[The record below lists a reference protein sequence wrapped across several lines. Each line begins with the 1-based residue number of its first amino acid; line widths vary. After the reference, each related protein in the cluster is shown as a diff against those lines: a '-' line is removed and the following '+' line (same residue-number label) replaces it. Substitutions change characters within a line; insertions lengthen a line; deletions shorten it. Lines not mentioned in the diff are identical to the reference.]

1 MLHCFHQ
8 TLTDDAFSQEMEVTF
23 PGCDSTRHA
32 KLSTLLGFAVAAA
45 SGDYEARDLG
55 YEKLRAMGQVF
66 LLSRLLLTIHRTPQL
81 GEILTVATWEDGV
94 RGVQMRR
101 GCSMTTASGEVLV
114 SARSQWILVD
124 PESRKILRPSCFT
137 ARQFHQPDFPLDC
150 PECDKVLPPRQQL
163 EELGEHRVVWSDL
176 DGNGHIYSGNYG
188 AIFWDNLPAD
198 LQTKACREFSVNYHK
213 EATLGENLTLTGCR
227 EENGYRMAGTGNGEL
242 CFTAR
247 CRFA

>member
-23 PGCDSTRHA
+23 PGCDPSRQA

-55 YEKLRAMGQVF
+55 YEKLRAMRQVF

-81 GEILTVATWEDGV
+81 GEILTV
-94 RGVQMRR
+94 
-101 GCSMTTASGEVLV
+101 ASGEVLV

-124 PESRKILRPSCFT
+124 PESRKILRPSSFT
-137 ARQFHQPDFPLDC
+137 AREFHQADLPLDC
-150 PECDKVLPPRQQL
+150 PECDKLLPPRQQL

-188 AIFWDNLPAD
+188 AIFWDNLPAE
-198 LQTKACREFSVNYHK
+198 LQTKACREFSINYHK
-213 EATLGENLTLTGCR
+213 EATLGEALTLTGCR

>member
-8 TLTDDAFSQEMEVTF
+8 TLTDDSFSQEMEVTF
-23 PGCDSTRHA
+23 PGCDATRHA

-55 YEKLRAMGQVF
+55 YEKLRAMRQVF
-66 LLSRLLLTIHRTPQL
+66 LLSRLLLTIPRTPQL

-137 ARQFHQPDFPLDC
+137 AR
-150 PECDKVLPPRQQL
+150 
-163 EELGEHRVVWSDL
+163 
-176 DGNGHIYSGNYG
+176 
-188 AIFWDNLPAD
+188 
-198 LQTKACREFSVNYHK
+198 
-213 EATLGENLTLTGCR
+213 
-227 EENGYRMAGTGNGEL
+227 
-242 CFTAR
+242 